1 MTDLN
6 SQLNYSASLHYQQQH
21 QQYQN
26 SLQKLQANLKE
37 KAVMN
42 NDPNLLI
49 NIPLDG
55 NHDHNL
61 TPAQAQAQAAANAAA
76 QAQAAGGTPGA
87 GGVPGPGGVPAPGI
101 AWNSN
106 FNNNGLFS
114 DTLSPF
120 FAPYGIDVSHF
131 PLTNPPIFES
141 SMMMNNHG
149 QPRRRISI
157 SNGQIGQITTH
168 SINDEDLYD
177 SQPPP
182 LPKQTSQDDSGLN
195 HQQQLL
201 YNQLNLDSSAG
212 DSQVAPH
219 LLGGAPPQQTPQHQQ
234 IPPQQ
239 QQHQQHHHPQHQQ
252 QQQIHQVPQHP
263 NSVPPPLPQQQPTP
277 NIKQELPYQSGGSGI
292 PNHKLVYNNEV
303 IFNPD
308 AGPIPGTAAWK
319 KARLL
324 ERNRIAASK
333 CRQRKKAAHIQLK
346 EDVEKY
352 QSQINKLKSEKRILF
367 ESLVYLK
374 NNGVGNG
381 KELNKIFGKLND
393 ITHPDKDDEDTKF
406 DEDQDEDQDE
416 E

>member
-6 SQLNYSASLHYQQQH
+6 SQLNYSSNLHYQQQ
-21 QQYQN
+21 QQLQSHLQN
-26 SLQKLQANLKE
+26 LQSNIKTGQDKI
-37 KAVMN
+37 VGN
-42 NDPNLLI
+42 NDPNQVLL
-49 NIPLDG
+49 NIPIDAQQQ
-55 NHDHNL
+55 H
-61 TPAQAQAQAAANAAA
+61 QAQQAAAVQQVA
-76 QAQAAGGTPGA
+76 QQQAVQQQQQAAHQQGQQQHHQPLHLL
-87 GGVPGPGGVPAPGI
+87 
-101 AWNSN
+101 NN
-106 FNNNGLFS
+106 NYNNNGLFS

-141 SMMMNNHG
+141 ALMNNNHG

-168 SINDEDLYD
+168 ALNGEDLYD

-182 LPKQTSQDDSGLN
+182 MPKQTSQDDTN
-195 HQQQLL
+195 HNNL
-201 YNQLNLDSSAG
+201 YSVNLDP
-212 DSQVAPH
+212 VVPH
-219 LLGGAPPQQTPQHQQ
+219 VE
-234 IPPQQ
+234 
-239 QQHQQHHHPQHQQ
+239 QQ
-252 QQQIHQVPQHP
+252 QQQIPQQMINVPPPQP
-263 NSVPPPLPQQQPTP
+263 QSVPPPQQQIHQQPPPPQQQPSV
-277 NIKQELPYQSGGSGI
+277 IKQETPFPTHAGTGI

-352 QSQINKLKSEKRILF
+352 QSEINQLKKDKRDLF
-367 ESLVYLK
+367 EFYTQVKSLVE
-374 NNGVGNG
+374 NNSGVNIDELTKLVQRVNV
-381 KELNKIFGKLND
+381 KEVHEEFEI
-393 ITHPDKDDEDTKF
+393 KDDDDF
-406 DEDQDEDQDE
+406 NDDDDFGSDI
-416 E
+416 

>member
-6 SQLNYSASLHYQQQH
+6 SQLNYSSNLHYQQQ
-21 QQYQN
+21 QQLQN
-26 SLQKLQANLKE
+26 HLHKLQSNIKTGGQD
-37 KAVMN
+37 KIIQPN
-42 NDPNLLI
+42 NGNNAGNSDNALL
-49 NIPLDG
+49 NIPLVQQQE
-55 NHDHNL
+55 HQ
-61 TPAQAQAQAAANAAA
+61 TAQPQPQ
-76 QAQAAGGTPGA
+76 QVQQSQQIQSIPPHQGQ
-87 GGVPGPGGVPAPGI
+87 I
-101 AWNSN
+101 
-106 FNNNGLFS
+106 FNNNGLFT

-141 SMMMNNHG
+141 ALMMNNQG

-168 SINDEDLYD
+168 TLNGDDLYD

-182 LPKQTSQDDSGLN
+182 LPKQTSQDDSHLGQN
-195 HQQQLL
+195 NINQQLYTPL
-201 YNQLNLDSSAG
+201 GLDPISPHV
-212 DSQVAPH
+212 QV
-219 LLGGAPPQQTPQHQQ
+219 PPQQHILPQS

-239 QQHQQHHHPQHQQ
+239 QQEIPPRPQTQQPQAPPQQHVKREIPF
-252 QQQIHQVPQHP
+252 
-263 NSVPPPLPQQQPTP
+263 PT
-277 NIKQELPYQSGGSGI
+277 QGASGI
-292 PNHKLVYNNEV
+292 PSHKLVYNNQV

-352 QSQINKLKSEKRILF
+352 QSQINQLKKDKRELF
-367 ESLVYLK
+367 DFYLK
-374 NNGVGNG
+374 VKGLYEGGDIAVGELG
-381 KELNKIFGKLND
+381 KFLGEVSIQSIDND
-393 ITHPDKDDEDTKF
+393 ADEVDGDEDDDDVDDIDNDDNDF
-406 DEDQDEDQDE
+406 
-416 E
+416 